1 MKKDKKNNSAIKSY
15 KKPRLVKFSK
25 IARIQASVAI
35 VENPEF
41 I

>member
-1 MKKDKKNNSAIKSY
+1 MKKNIYKQSKRKSY
-15 KKPRLVKFSK
+15 AKPKLVKFSK
-25 IARIQASVAI
+25 IARIQASVAV